1 MRFLH
6 FPIEYCG
13 KLQPNVATICTIEGY
28 YLLVI
33 CRNRYTNMFEDTI
46 GVLRSSKSKKNRQY
60 NDQKKQ
66 DKQWSTKHY
75 KEKKR
80 LGNTNLTKTGGEPRC
95 SESVSS
101 SCFTSGTSPP
111 ILVTNLMISLNGEIR
126 WKKTKTNIRHCRNN
140 SKVQQKN
147 HRKRQIRK
155 DWGLWLRQTELI
167 RGHWWHKT
175 LVF

>member
-60 NDQKKQ
+60 NDQMKK

-75 KEKKR
+75 KENKR
-80 LGNTNLTKTGGEPRC
+80 LGNTNPTKTGGEPRC

-101 SCFTSGTSPP
+101 SCFTSGTRPP
-111 ILVTNLMISLNGEIR
+111 ILVTNPMISLNGEIR
-126 WKKTKTNIRHCRNN
+126 WKKQKQTYDTVGTIQKFNRKITERGKLERTGGCDYDKRNL
-140 SKVQQKN
+140 SVVICDT
-147 HRKRQIRK
+147 R
-155 DWGLWLRQTELI
+155 L
-167 RGHWWHKT
+167 
-175 LVF
+175 